1 MTVIKRG
8 NSYWIDF
15 GFNSHRIRKRSPDNS
30 YKGAQAYELLLR
42 QRMARGQPLEE
53 EKIEKNECTFKELA
67 LQWLDIY
74 VKNNNKPSEYQNK
87 KNILNSDLIPYFG
100 TKYIDKITS
109 FSIEQYKNNLI
120 KVKNLSPKSIN
131 NKLCVLSK
139 CLKSA
144 QEWEFINIVPK
155 IKLQKVPPQK
165 YDYLTEEESIKLLIN
180 AKGVVQEMILLAI
193 KTGLRF
199 GELIALRWEDI
210 NIEER
215 ILTVNRNIV
224 RKIEVSPKSNRTRA
238 IPLTN
243 DIIYLL
249 KNKNKNKNGK
259 YLFHDR
265 QGNPLMYNYC
275 LRNLHKIC
283 KKAELRKIGW
293 HCLRHSFAS
302 HLASKNNSI
311 VAIKELLGH
320 TDIKT
325 TMRYSHVNLPVL
337 MEAIESLNP
346 ILSFNGT
353 IASQSSDRDSEFGTV
368 LLAKHQNYLGKPN
381 KLYEYYNK

>member
-8 NSYWIDF
+8 NSYWVDI
-15 GFNSHRIRKRSPDNS
+15 GFDRKRIRKRSPHNS
-30 YKGAQAYELLLR
+30 FKSAQAFEILLR
-42 QRMARGQPLEE
+42 QKLARGEPIEDAE
-53 EKIEKNECTFKELA
+53 EKECIFKDVS

-74 VKNNNKPSEYQNK
+74 VKNNNKPSEYHNK
-87 KNILNSDLIPYFG
+87 RSILNSDLIPYFG
-100 TKYIDKITS
+100 TKQINKITS

-120 KVKNLSPKSIN
+120 KVKKLAPNSIN

-144 QEWEFINIVPK
+144 QEWGLINVIPK

-165 YDYLTEEESIKLLIN
+165 FDYLTEEESTKLLMH
-180 AKGVVQEMILLAI
+180 AKGVIREMILLAI

-199 GELIALRWEDI
+199 GELIALRWQDI

-224 RKIEVSPKSNRTRA
+224 RKIEGSPKNNRTR
-238 IPLTN
+238 IVPLTYE
-243 DIIYLL
+243 IIQML
-249 KNKNKNKNGK
+249 KNKKQGEQ

-265 QGNPLMYNYC
+265 QGNPLRYNYC
-275 LRNLHKIC
+275 FRNLHKTC
-283 KKAELRKIGW
+283 KKAGLRKIGW

-320 TDIKT
+320 SDIKT
-325 TMRYSHVNLPVL
+325 TMRYAHVNLPVL
-337 MEAIESLNP
+337 KETIASLEP
-346 ILSFNGT
+346 TIYINGT
-353 IASQSSDRDSEFGTV
+353 IATQPNGRDSEFGA
-368 LLAKHQNYLGKPN
+368 LLPVKIQNSLEKYK
-381 KLYEYYNK
+381 KLYEYENK